1 MIQWLCCKPGVNTL
15 LESFVSKF
23 RIDRAP
29 ACATSRAHRYP
40 TSTFEEFSLFSD
52 FSASPFVSFASATSF
67 CILFAARFLYRRR
80 GAPFTFA
87 PPGPVTPT
95 AFGFTSLVSIL
106 YSTSSPY
113 ARVITV
119 NHRQSRALARQK
131 SPGVSEFR
139 SPVPRVGGA
148 FSHFRNVSSHLPQ
161 RTEAHRLDGRL
172 MHEDLFRAIIRDD
185 EPEPLRRVEPLH
197 LRARSA
203 PARAPSISHSRG
215 QYPPPPLDLAFL
227 GNSDALGRRL
237 RRPRGPPRAQVIP
250 PPIHRARVSHRA
262 SRARHSSARAPR
274 SPPRRALAMIDPR
287 GVRVDARASVSRVR
301 PTGVVGE

>member
-1 MIQWLCCKPGVNTL
+1 MVPRRSMIQWLCCKPGVNTL

-52 FSASPFVSFASATSF
+52 FSASPFVSFASTTSF
-67 CILFAARFLYRRR
+67 CVLFAARFLRRRR

-131 SPGVSEFR
+131 SPGVS
-139 SPVPRVGGA
+139 A
-148 FSHFRNVSSHLPQ
+148 FLRFVAPSRAWAAHFRIFATFRLTSHNERNPTVSM
-161 RTEAHRLDGRL
+161 A
-172 MHEDLFRAIIRDD
+172 
-185 EPEPLRRVEPLH
+185 V
-197 LRARSA
+197 
-203 PARAPSISHSRG
+203 
-215 QYPPPPLDLAFL
+215 
-227 GNSDALGRRL
+227 
-237 RRPRGPPRAQVIP
+237 
-250 PPIHRARVSHRA
+250 
-262 SRARHSSARAPR
+262 
-274 SPPRRALAMIDPR
+274 
-287 GVRVDARASVSRVR
+287 
-301 PTGVVGE
+301 

>member
-1 MIQWLCCKPGVNTL
+1 MVPRRSMIQWLCCKPGVNTL

-119 NHRQSRALARQK
+119 NHRQSRARARQK
-131 SPGVSEFR
+131 SPG
-139 SPVPRVGGA
+139 
-148 FSHFRNVSSHLPQ
+148 
-161 RTEAHRLDGRL
+161 
-172 MHEDLFRAIIRDD
+172 
-185 EPEPLRRVEPLH
+185 
-197 LRARSA
+197 
-203 PARAPSISHSRG
+203 
-215 QYPPPPLDLAFL
+215 
-227 GNSDALGRRL
+227 
-237 RRPRGPPRAQVIP
+237 
-250 PPIHRARVSHRA
+250 
-262 SRARHSSARAPR
+262 
-274 SPPRRALAMIDPR
+274 
-287 GVRVDARASVSRVR
+287 GVW
-301 PTGVVGE
+301 

>member
-1 MIQWLCCKPGVNTL
+1 MVPRRSMIQWLCCKPGVNTL

-131 SPGVSEFR
+131 SPGV
-139 SPVPRVGGA
+139 VPSRPGAGLRIFA
-148 FSHFRNVSSHLPQ
+148 FSQ
-161 RTEAHRLDGRL
+161 R
-172 MHEDLFRAIIRDD
+172 F
-185 EPEPLRRVEPLH
+185 V
-197 LRARSA
+197 
-203 PARAPSISHSRG
+203 
-215 QYPPPPLDLAFL
+215 
-227 GNSDALGRRL
+227 
-237 RRPRGPPRAQVIP
+237 
-250 PPIHRARVSHRA
+250 
-262 SRARHSSARAPR
+262 
-274 SPPRRALAMIDPR
+274 SPPTTNGSPPSRWPF
-287 GVRVDARASVSRVR
+287 DARRSLPSHHPGR
-301 PTGVVGE
+301 

>member
-1 MIQWLCCKPGVNTL
+1 MVPRRSMIQWLCCKPGVNTL

-67 CILFAARFLYRRR
+67 CVLFAARFLCRRR

-131 SPGVSEFR
+131 SPEFR
-139 SPVPRVGGA
+139 RFVAPSRA
-148 FSHFRNVSSHLPQ
+148 WAAHFRIFATFRLTSHNERKPTVSM
-161 RTEAHRLDGRL
+161 A
-172 MHEDLFRAIIRDD
+172 
-185 EPEPLRRVEPLH
+185 V
-197 LRARSA
+197 
-203 PARAPSISHSRG
+203 
-215 QYPPPPLDLAFL
+215 
-227 GNSDALGRRL
+227 
-237 RRPRGPPRAQVIP
+237 
-250 PPIHRARVSHRA
+250 
-262 SRARHSSARAPR
+262 
-274 SPPRRALAMIDPR
+274 
-287 GVRVDARASVSRVR
+287 
-301 PTGVVGE
+301 

>member
-1 MIQWLCCKPGVNTL
+1 M
-15 LESFVSKF
+15 
-23 RIDRAP
+23 
-29 ACATSRAHRYP
+29 
-40 TSTFEEFSLFSD
+40 
-52 FSASPFVSFASATSF
+52 
-67 CILFAARFLYRRR
+67 
-80 GAPFTFA
+80 
-87 PPGPVTPT
+87 TPT

-131 SPGVSEFR
+131 SPGVSAFR

-161 RTEAHRLDGRL
+161 RTEPHRLDGRL

-197 LRARSA
+197 LRVRAA
-203 PARAPSISHSRG
+203 PARSVNLPPARKIPALDRPSRPRVSRK
-215 QYPPPPLDLAFL
+215 
-227 GNSDALGRRL
+227 L
-237 RRPRGPPRAQVIP
+237 RRPRSRSPSPSRSRSRAFNSSTDRPRA
-250 PPIHRARVSHRA
+250 RL
-262 SRARHSSARAPR
+262 APY
-274 SPPRRALAMIDPR
+274 L
-287 GVRVDARASVSRVR
+287 ARASFLRARAAIAPAPRTRDDPRDDPRASPSRRASASRVR

>member
-67 CILFAARFLYRRR
+67 CVLFAARFLRRRR

-131 SPGVSEFR
+131 SPGVS
-139 SPVPRVGGA
+139 A
-148 FSHFRNVSSHLPQ
+148 FLRFVAPSRAWAAHFRIFATFRLTSHNERNPTVSM
-161 RTEAHRLDGRL
+161 A
-172 MHEDLFRAIIRDD
+172 
-185 EPEPLRRVEPLH
+185 V
-197 LRARSA
+197 
-203 PARAPSISHSRG
+203 
-215 QYPPPPLDLAFL
+215 
-227 GNSDALGRRL
+227 
-237 RRPRGPPRAQVIP
+237 
-250 PPIHRARVSHRA
+250 
-262 SRARHSSARAPR
+262 
-274 SPPRRALAMIDPR
+274 
-287 GVRVDARASVSRVR
+287 
-301 PTGVVGE
+301 